1 MRFRLHALPLLFP
14 SLLLALPAQA
24 ALQMK
29 PGLWETRF
37 KTQAGSPGANA
48 AMDMLRQ
55 HMANMTPEQ
64 RKQMEAA
71 IARHGGGMSMP
82 DLEADGSVVA
92 KICVTKEMIAKS
104 QLPTQP
110 NQAGCSFKNS
120 PLAGNVLTVT
130 FSCTNPPTKGE
141 TRVVM
146 QSDSAY
152 TATMTSTSTFQ
163 GHTENI
169 KAQGTGKWLSADCG
183 SVKPPASAAQ

>member
-1 MRFRLHALPLLFP
+1 MTFRLRVLPLLISP
-14 SLLLALPAQA
+14 LLALPAQA

-48 AMDMLRQ
+48 AMDMLRE

-71 IARHGGGMSMP
+71 LARHGGGMTMP
-82 DLEADGSVVA
+82 NMEADGSVVTR
-92 KICVTKEMIAKS
+92 ICVTQDMIAKS

-110 NQAGCSFKNS
+110 AQGGCTFKNS
-120 PLAGNVLTVT
+120 PVAGNTLTVT
-130 FSCTNPPTKGE
+130 FSCKNPPATGQ

-152 TATMTSTSTFQ
+152 TATMTSTSTLE

-169 KAQGTGKWLSADCG
+169 KAEGTGKWLSADCG
-183 SVKPPASAAQ
+183 AVKPAAAAAK